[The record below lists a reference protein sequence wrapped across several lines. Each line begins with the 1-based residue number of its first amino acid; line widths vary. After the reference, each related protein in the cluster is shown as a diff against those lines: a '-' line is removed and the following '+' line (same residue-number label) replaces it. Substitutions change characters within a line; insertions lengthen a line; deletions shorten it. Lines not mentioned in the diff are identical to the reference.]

1 MIEATRRAIL
11 AITGGALVMAADKA
25 QLAWAFKFPSIEGGI
40 LNLADLKGR
49 VLLVVNTASFCGYT
63 YQYDGLE
70 KLHAAK
76 SPVGLTVIGIPS
88 RDFNQ
93 EYADDATVKTF
104 RETRFDID
112 FPLAVVSHVTG
123 DHAEPFYAWVKTQK
137 QWQPAWSFNKVLIGR
152 DGRITG
158 TFGSDA
164 ELDGSVLLYA
174 VDTALGRTA

>member
-1 MIEATRRAIL
+1 M
-11 AITGGALVMAADKA
+11 
-25 QLAWAFKFPSIEGGI
+25 
-40 LNLADLKGR
+40 
-49 VLLVVNTASFCGYT
+49 
-63 YQYDGLE
+63 
-70 KLHAAK
+70 
-76 SPVGLTVIGIPS
+76 IGIPS